1 MHNAAQVQLPVSTIQ
16 CLCWYQ
22 PLNNPTLTNSSYFL
36 RQLPKYTF
44 SRISRQQQ
52 ANGGIGWSDDGIAKY
67 NEIYDLVEV
76 DRQLRGNAFNQELL
90 KVHQK
95 RRQKNKPPNEP
106 ILDNDRLKK
115 RKPRDDLRKSQEFKR
130 RHEMTPL

>member
-1 MHNAAQVQLPVSTIQ
+1 MQ
-16 CLCWYQ
+16 
-22 PLNNPTLTNSSYFL
+22 
-36 RQLPKYTF
+36 QLPKYTH

-95 RRQKNKPPNEP
+95 RRQKNRKPNEP
-106 ILDNDRLKK
+106 IVDNERSKK
-115 RKPRDDLRKSQEFKR
+115 RKPRDDLRKSQECNR

>member
-1 MHNAAQVQLPVSTIQ
+1 M
-16 CLCWYQ
+16 
-22 PLNNPTLTNSSYFL
+22 NNLTLTNLSYVL

-44 SRISRQQQ
+44 SRISCLQQ

-106 ILDNDRLKK
+106 TMDKERLKK

-130 RHEMTPL
+130 RDEMTPL

>member
-1 MHNAAQVQLPVSTIQ
+1 MDQWTTR
-16 CLCWYQ
+16 
-22 PLNNPTLTNSSYFL
+22 PTLTNSSDCL
-36 RQLPKYTF
+36 RQLPKYTH

-67 NEIYDLVEV
+67 NELYDLVEV

-95 RRQKNKPPNEP
+95 RRQKNKSSHAPIVNNE
-106 ILDNDRLKK
+106 RAKK
-115 RKPRDDLRKSQEFKR
+115 RKPRDDLRKSQAFDR
-130 RHEMTPL
+130 RPEMTPL

>member
-1 MHNAAQVQLPVSTIQ
+1 
-16 CLCWYQ
+16 
-22 PLNNPTLTNSSYFL
+22 LNNPTLTNSSYFL

-44 SRISRQQQ
+44 SRISPQQQ

-76 DRQLRGNAFNQELL
+76 DCQLQGNAFNQELL

-95 RRQKNKPPNEP
+95 RHQKNKPPNIP
-106 ILDNDRLKK
+106 TMDNERFKK
-115 RKPRDDLRKSQEFKR
+115 RKPRDNLRKSQEFKR
-130 RHEMTPL
+130 